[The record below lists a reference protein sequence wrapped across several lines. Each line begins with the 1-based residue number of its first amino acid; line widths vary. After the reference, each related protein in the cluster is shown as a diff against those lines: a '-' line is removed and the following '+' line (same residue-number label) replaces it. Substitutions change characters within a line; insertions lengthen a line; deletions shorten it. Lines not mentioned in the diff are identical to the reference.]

1 MQSTCTVTE
10 HRTSAC
16 YSRFIMQR
24 LDTRIQDLEKE
35 TDFLRAAHLYGRAQF
50 TVSTQTE
57 PHPAQKERPFPKTIT
72 KGCSGKA
79 SKAVN
84 LSPLLPPQSRLISV
98 RSQVK
103 NLPAS
108 AGDIRD
114 VGWISGSG
122 KIPWRRE
129 WQLTLVFLPRESHG
143 QKSLAGYSPQGR

>member
-98 RSQVK
+98 RSQGQLLR
-103 NLPAS
+103 NLRWVLSGFNLNLGAS
-108 AGDIRD
+108 WVAR
-114 VGWISGSG
+114 
-122 KIPWRRE
+122 
-129 WQLTLVFLPRESHG
+129 Q
-143 QKSLAGYSPQGR
+143 